1 MTRTDLAA
9 LGARLALA
17 PLFLSAA
24 VDKIRDVP
32 GLEAYLAGGGL
43 PAALAWP
50 VIVLE
55 LALGLAILTGVA
67 LRGFALLG
75 AGFCLATA
83 VLFHLDLGDWLQ
95 RTMFL
100 KNLGLAGGF
109 LLLAATGP
117 GRFRLGR

>member
-1 MTRTDLAA
+1 MTRTDLAT

-17 PLFLSAA
+17 PMFLSAA

-32 GLEAYLAGGGL
+32 QLEAYLAGGGL
-43 PAALAWP
+43 PGALAWP

-55 LALGLAILTGVA
+55 LALGLAVLTGVA
-67 LRGFALLG
+67 LRSFALLG